1 MIIKINNTWFT
12 VWVAAVFE
20 EFLELLHWQQLWVW
34 VFKFI
39 LSLGD
44 DNEVTSDGDIIG
56 GGVLEIL
63 CEMVELLEVVVD
75 LILSLGLFTGLWSLS
90 TVEDKFELVLL
101 GVEWLL
107 TDCRTGLTT
116 FLKENQSYHSFKMF
130 RIKEVNWYKTQEY
143 LDSYKKLTFSSHSDC
158 SVSLSPHL
166 MRNYFVKMIMNLIL
180 FYQQG

>member
-1 MIIKINNTWFT
+1 M
-12 VWVAAVFE
+12 
-20 EFLELLHWQQLWVW
+20 ELLHWQQLWVW
-34 VFKFI
+34 GFKFV

-63 CEMVELLEVVVD
+63 CEMVELLDVVD
-75 LILSLGLFTGLWSLS
+75 DLFLSLGLFAGLWSRS

-116 FLKENQSYHSFKMF
+116 FLKGNQSYNSLKIF
-130 RIKEVNWYKTQEY
+130 RIKGFDIY
-143 LDSYKKLTFSSHSDC
+143 DD
-158 SVSLSPHL
+158 
-166 MRNYFVKMIMNLIL
+166 I
-180 FYQQG
+180 

>member
-1 MIIKINNTWFT
+1 MIIKINITWFT
-12 VWVAAVFE
+12 VWVAAVLE
-20 EFLELLHWQQLWVW
+20 EFLELLHWQRLWVW
-34 VFKFI
+34 VFKFV

-63 CEMVELLEVVVD
+63 CEMVELLEVVDD
-75 LILSLGLFTGLWSLS
+75 LFLSLGLFAGLWRRS

-116 FLKENQSYHSFKMF
+116 FLKGNQSYNSLKIF
-130 RIKEVNWYKTQEY
+130 RIKG
-143 LDSYKKLTFSSHSDC
+143 
-158 SVSLSPHL
+158 
-166 MRNYFVKMIMNLIL
+166 VKMIYNPRVLR
-180 FYQQG
+180 